1 MPTVPATLVTVV
13 AEKLLE
19 RDLVSAFQKLGA
31 QGYTTTDAHGE
42 GSRGIR
48 ASAWEGAN
56 VRIEMIVTPDV
67 GARIVEHV
75 AERYFTHHAV
85 IVWTQQV
92 EVVRMGKY
100 RPGEAT

>member
-1 MPTVPATLVTVV
+1 MATVPATLVTVV

-19 RDLVSAFQKLGA
+19 RDLIAAFQKLGA

-67 GARIVEHV
+67 GERIVDHV
-75 AERYFTHHAV
+75 ADRYFAHHAV

-92 EVVRMGKY
+92 QVVRMGKY
-100 RPGEAT
+100 RPGDAA